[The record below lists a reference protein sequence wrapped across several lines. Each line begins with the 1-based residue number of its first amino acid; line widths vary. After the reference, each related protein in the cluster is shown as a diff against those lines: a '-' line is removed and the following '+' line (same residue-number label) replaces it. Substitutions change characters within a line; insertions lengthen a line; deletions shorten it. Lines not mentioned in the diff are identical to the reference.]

1 MKNVINAKSLDKHL
15 IKKYNFKILSS
26 TLNSENE
33 SSESQEENEKTKEI
47 DTENIIEEKEVSKET
62 KDDFI
67 AELLEKSDKMS
78 SELIKLQM
86 QIEEGQRE
94 FETRLK
100 ETKDEALKEGERI
113 GFEKAKREY
122 EQRVEELKN
131 QYKNSIQKVDS
142 LYGECKNYMDGLKH
156 ELSDVSLEIA
166 KEVISKEVSSD
177 SKIIAYN
184 LAEKLIEDVK
194 SATNIEIKVN
204 PKDYEYLKDK
214 FADKSNI
221 EISKDGAISEGGVI
235 IFSEMGNIDGDIKTR
250 VDKAKQLLMV
260 EK

>member
-1 MKNVINAKSLDKHL
+1 MENVINSKSIDKHL

-26 TLNSENE
+26 TINSENE
-33 SSESQEENEKTKEI
+33 NYESQEENGKTEEV
-47 DTENIIEEKEVSKET
+47 DTKNIIEEKEVSKET

-94 FETRLK
+94 FESRIK
-100 ETKDEALKEGERI
+100 ETKEEALKEGERI
-113 GFEKAKREY
+113 GFEKAKKEY
-122 EQRVEELKN
+122 EQKVEELKA
-131 QYKNSIQKVDS
+131 QYISSIEKVDT
-142 LYGECKNYMDGLKH
+142 LYSECKNYMENLKS

-166 KEVISKEVSSD
+166 KEVIAKEISSD

-184 LAEKLIEDVK
+184 LAEKLIEDIK
-194 SATNIEIKVN
+194 NATNIEIKVN
-204 PKDYEYLKDK
+204 PKDYDYLKDK

-221 EISKDGAISEGGVI
+221 KISKDDAISEGGVV

-250 VDKAKQLLMV
+250 MDKAKQLLMV

>member
-1 MKNVINAKSLDKHL
+1 LENVINSKSIDKHL

-26 TLNSENE
+26 TINSENE
-33 SSESQEENEKTKEI
+33 NYESQEENGKTEEV
-47 DTENIIEEKEVSKET
+47 DTKNIIEEKEVSKET

-94 FETRLK
+94 FESRIK
-100 ETKDEALKEGERI
+100 ETKEEALKEGERI
-113 GFEKAKREY
+113 GFEKAKKEY
-122 EQRVEELKN
+122 EQKVEELKA
-131 QYKNSIQKVDS
+131 QYISSIEKVDT
-142 LYGECKNYMDGLKH
+142 LYSECKNYMENLKS

-166 KEVISKEVSSD
+166 KEVIAKEISSD

-184 LAEKLIEDVK
+184 LAEKLIEDIK
-194 SATNIEIKVN
+194 NATNIEIKVN
-204 PKDYEYLKDK
+204 PKDYEYIKSK
-214 FADKSNI
+214 FTDKSNI
-221 EISKDGAISEGGVI
+221 EISKDNAISEGGAV

-250 VDKAKQLLMV
+250 MDKAKQLLMV